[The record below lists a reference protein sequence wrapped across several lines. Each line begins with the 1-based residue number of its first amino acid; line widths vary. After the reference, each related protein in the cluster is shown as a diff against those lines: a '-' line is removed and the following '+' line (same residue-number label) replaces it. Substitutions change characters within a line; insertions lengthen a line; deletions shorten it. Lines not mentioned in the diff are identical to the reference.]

1 MKRLLSVAAAL
12 VLVATGYMMGSADV
26 LRGVAGPLAQGNCQ
40 TFPETRQAVC
50 GRFLQYWQQNGGLAQ
65 QGFPI
70 SAEFQEKSDLDGKTY
85 TVQYFERAVFEH
97 HPENQPP
104 YDVLL
109 SQLGLFRWRDK
120 YGGQQPPGPGQPPPA
135 PPTATSEPLTPI
147 FAEIGDR
154 VRRNGVVFA
163 VIRLD
168 QQPRRLDVIWTVKNE
183 TGGPIT
189 FVLRNSDQRL
199 LNDAD
204 QPFSLIDPEGVK
216 TLQLAN
222 GQEATV
228 GTSWSGRIA
237 ADASHVTYVADNM
250 SYIGGVRIRI
260 PAPPPLEP

>member
-1 MKRLLSVAAAL
+1 MKRLLSVAAAF
-12 VLVATGYMMGSADV
+12 VLVATGYILGSTDV
-26 LRGVAGPLAQGNCQ
+26 LSGVAGPLAQANCQ
-40 TFPETRQAVC
+40 AFPETKQAVC
-50 GRFLQYWQQNGGLAQ
+50 GKFLTYWQTHGGLAQ

-70 SAEFQEKSDLDGKTY
+70 SGEFAEKSDLDGKTY
-85 TVQYFERAVFEH
+85 TVQYFERAVFEA

-109 SQLGLFRWRDK
+109 SQLGTFRWREK
-120 YGGQQPPGPGQPPPA
+120 YGNQQPPSQPPPA
-135 PPTATSEPLTPI
+135 QPTATSEPLTPI

-154 VRRNGVVFA
+154 IRRNGLVFA

-168 QQPRRLDVIWTVKNE
+168 QLPKRLDVIWTVKNE
-183 TGGPIT
+183 TGGPVT
-189 FVLRNSDQRL
+189 FTLRNSDQRL

-216 TLQLAN
+216 TLNLAN

-228 GTSWSGRIA
+228 GTSWGGRIA

-250 SYIGGVRIRI
+250 PRIGGVRIRI

>member
-1 MKRLLSVAAAL
+1 MKRLLSVAAAF
-12 VLVATGYMMGSADV
+12 VLVATGYILGSTDV
-26 LRGVAGPLAQGNCQ
+26 LSGVAGPLAQANCQ
-40 TFPETRQAVC
+40 AFPETKQAVC
-50 GRFLQYWQQNGGLAQ
+50 GKFLTYWQTHGGLAQ

-70 SAEFQEKSDLDGKTY
+70 SGEFAEKSDLDGKTY
-85 TVQYFERAVFEH
+85 TVQYFERAVFEL

-109 SQLGLFRWRDK
+109 SQLGTFRWREK
-120 YGGQQPPGPGQPPPA
+120 YGNQQPPSQPPPA
-135 PPTATSEPLTPI
+135 QPTATSEPLTPI

-154 VRRNGVVFA
+154 IRRNGLVFA

-168 QQPRRLDVIWTVKNE
+168 QLPKRLDVIWTVKNE
-183 TGGPIT
+183 TGGPVT
-189 FVLRNSDQRL
+189 FTLRNSDQRL

-216 TLQLAN
+216 TLNLAN

-228 GTSWSGRIA
+228 GTSWGGRIA

-250 SYIGGVRIRI
+250 PRIGGVRIRI